1 MTHSNHQRIE
11 RLLKLA
17 NAASELEF
25 IDPDLVVHFSY
36 LREDLGLAKLLLLI
50 QEYVRI
56 QESQPVTQ
64 TPETSQS
71 NQDQAP
77 VQRM

>member
-1 MTHSNHQRIE
+1 MTLADHHRIG

-17 NAASELEF
+17 NAAAELEF
-25 IDPDLVVHFSY
+25 IDADLVVHFSY

>member
-1 MTHSNHQRIE
+1 MTLSDHQRIE

-17 NAASELEF
+17 NAAAELEF

-50 QEYVRI
+50 QEHVRT

-64 TPETSQS
+64 IPETDKS
-71 NQDQAP
+71 NQDQPP